1 MVFAFQ
7 LIRLDKIVENHVR
20 LAKKSMVKIYFW
32 KDLSKKPTMFEN
44 NFSSNQK
51 NNNGHKH

>member
-1 MVFAFQ
+1 MFFAFH

-32 KDLSKKPTMFEN
+32 KDPSKKPTMFQS
-44 NFSSNQK
+44 NFPSNQK
-51 NNNGHKH
+51 INNGHKH